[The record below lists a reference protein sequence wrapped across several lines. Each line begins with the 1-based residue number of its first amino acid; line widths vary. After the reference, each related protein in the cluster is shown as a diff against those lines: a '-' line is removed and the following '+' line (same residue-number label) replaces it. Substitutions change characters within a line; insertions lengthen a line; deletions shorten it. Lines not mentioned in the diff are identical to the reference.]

1 MSNILQNK
9 IKTYAANVILKPHET
24 LTVKFPYRYFNK
36 KPTITTSSTVDTAA
50 FISNVTKDY
59 FVITNNTHRNVQ
71 YSYAAILTFS
81 KQVRIKDTDGDG
93 LFDFQE
99 ESLGTNPNLVDT
111 DSDLLSDGEE
121 INIYNTDPLDG
132 DSDSDGVGD
141 GAEILQFGTD
151 PNDADSDDDGLDD
164 LIESLPQGVGGTGT
178 SPIDPDSDDDG
189 INDGEEINT
198 YGTDPLDTD
207 SDDDGIDDGAEVA
220 AGTDP
225 ADSDSDDDGIDDG
238 AEVAA
243 GTDPADSDS
252 DDDGINDGAEVSA
265 GTDPLDTDSDD
276 DGLQDGAENVLGTD
290 PLDSD
295 SDDDGAGDQAEFL
308 AGTDPTDAD
317 SDDDG
322 VDDGADA
329 FPLDPS
335 ESVDTDGDLIGNNAD
350 PDDDGD
356 GVDDGADAFPLDS
369 SESVDTDGDL
379 TGNNADTDDDGD
391 GVSDAEEIARG
402 TDPLDSD
409 SDDDGLSDGDEEDEG
424 TDPLDSDSDNDGL
437 SDSVEVNGVTD
448 PLDPDS
454 DDDGLTDLVETN
466 LGTDPNEPDTDG
478 DGLSDS
484 QEVSIGTNPLVPDV
498 IQPTSS
504 LYLALQSTNYTQ
516 QNNDFIAIYSGEM
529 TSLEYPEIT
538 NPTADAD
545 GVDFYTVIFSDQIND
560 DSSLNPDFLNNY
572 DSYRIYT
579 EDRNPSDYV
588 NTDPPS
594 SILRI
599 DNLNKNQEYKILTL
613 TTRVEDPNQSL
624 SILMNA
630 SDSENEDSNT
640 ILSNAGQFKEL
651 IIFDGTQ
658 EQYERHYWHHSFIID
673 NNNNVSLVRDN
684 LQKVAPFYDMS
695 MLTLGLY
702 SQYNTSNQKPG
713 NPDIEI
719 SFQSA
724 NYSADADTKNFAGY
738 VPQYNFNIQE
748 DPVLGKTFS
757 LIVDDSYTALRT
769 SLESD
774 QNSNNEVRAAIQL
787 EARQRYRLHVKVGAG
802 ALTDFNIS
810 FVTIDV
816 LDWFSLYNQNIDAYN
831 EANNVSPTYY
841 NIIPDDGNTEERTY
855 YYFFTIREDGFIIW
869 ENNSNI

>member
-1 MSNILQNK
+1 M
-9 IKTYAANVILKPHET
+9 
-24 LTVKFPYRYFNK
+24 
-36 KPTITTSSTVDTAA
+36 
-50 FISNVTKDY
+50 
-59 FVITNNTHRNVQ
+59 
-71 YSYAAILTFS
+71 
-81 KQVRIKDTDGDG
+81 
-93 LFDFQE
+93 
-99 ESLGTNPNLVDT
+99 
-111 DSDLLSDGEE
+111 
-121 INIYNTDPLDG
+121 
-132 DSDSDGVGD
+132 
-141 GAEILQFGTD
+141 
-151 PNDADSDDDGLDD
+151 
-164 LIESLPQGVGGTGT
+164 
-178 SPIDPDSDDDG
+178 
-189 INDGEEINT
+189 
-198 YGTDPLDTD
+198 
-207 SDDDGIDDGAEVA
+207 
-220 AGTDP
+220 
-225 ADSDSDDDGIDDG
+225 
-238 AEVAA
+238 
-243 GTDPADSDS
+243 
-252 DDDGINDGAEVSA
+252 
-265 GTDPLDTDSDD
+265 
-276 DGLQDGAENVLGTD
+276 QDGAENVLGTD

-350 PDDDGD
+350 TDDDGDGVDDGADAFPLDPNESVDTDGDLIGNNADPDDDDDGLTDAQEIELGTDPLDTDSDDDGISDGFEINNTNTDPLDSDTDDDGMSDQDELINGTLPNDPDSDGD

-424 TDPLDSDSDNDGL
+424 TDPLDSDSDDDGL

-504 LYLALQSTNYTQ
+504 LYLALQSTNYIQ

-560 DSSLNPDFLNNY
+560 DSSLNPDFLNNF

-719 SFQSA
+719 SFQTA

-802 ALTDFNIS
+802 PLTDFNIS

-831 EANNVSPTYY
+831 EANNVAPTYY